1 MVTTCTLWLLA
12 LISHWLYSH
21 VRLYQCL
28 QRFML
33 QCTCKKKKKSSCFYC
48 SEASRA
54 QWEKLMYSLSCSKII
69 KFWQLECLF
78 TIFCFFRNWYF
89 TLNKYYREKCQALK
103 RLIKPWTA
111 EFKSAGI
118 SDVLR
123 FPWKMPDVVG
133 LHLLHLEKLGFI
145 PYGWN
150 HVSNIKGNSK
160 AWCHW
165 HLLKD
170 GFGNMAN
177 LCAVF

>member
-1 MVTTCTLWLLA
+1 MCA
-12 LISHWLYSH
+12 SISVYKGLCCSAH
-21 VRLYQCL
+21 V
-28 QRFML
+28 
-33 QCTCKKKKKSSCFYC
+33 KKKKK
-48 SEASRA
+48 
-54 QWEKLMYSLSCSKII
+54 LMFLLLWSKQGSVGKADVLTFMLI

-118 SDVLR
+118 SDVLL